1 MHLKSSHPKRASTR
15 CRWYVANGVRIALLV
30 DPDDRSVVAFLAD
43 GAVHDWH
50 GADRMDLSKVVPGFD
65 LTVEQLFKALTE

>member
-1 MHLKSSHPKRASTR
+1 
-15 CRWYVANGVRIALLV
+15 LLV